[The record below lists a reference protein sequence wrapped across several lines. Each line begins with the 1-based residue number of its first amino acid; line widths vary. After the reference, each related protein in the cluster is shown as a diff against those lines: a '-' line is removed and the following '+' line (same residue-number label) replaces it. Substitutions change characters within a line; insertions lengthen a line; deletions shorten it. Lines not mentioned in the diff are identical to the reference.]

1 MNVMKKE
8 IKQVATALKTHNNVI
23 VTFEH
28 LAPKVIEDSADLY
41 KAEYT
46 DKAGSYLFQ
55 IAKQYGKWVITS
67 DGFECARSSDIEYI
81 KWNFESQLA
90 TYSPQVLK

>member
-1 MNVMKKE
+1 MNVMEKE
-8 IKQVATALKTHNNVI
+8 IKKVVKALKTHKNVI

-28 LAPKVIEDSADLY
+28 LAPKVIEDSSDLY

-46 DKAGSYLFQ
+46 DKAGSYLFE
-55 IAKQYGKWVITS
+55 IAKQDGKWVITS
-67 DGFECARSSDIEYI
+67 DGFECSRSNDINYI

-90 TYSPQVLK
+90 TYSPQVLN